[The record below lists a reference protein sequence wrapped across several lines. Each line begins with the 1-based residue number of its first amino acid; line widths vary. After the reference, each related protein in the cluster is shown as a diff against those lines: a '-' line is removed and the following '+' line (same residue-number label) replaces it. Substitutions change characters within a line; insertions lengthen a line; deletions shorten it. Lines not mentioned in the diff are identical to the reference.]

1 MLAFHGRLVLDT
13 ITNMPNIGIYKRLLL
28 SSLLVTVVKNPK
40 VFAARVAEMV
50 SRKSS

>member
-1 MLAFHGRLVLDT
+1 MVAFHGRLVLDP

-28 SSLLVTVVKNPK
+28 SSLLVTVIKNLK
-40 VFAARVAEMV
+40 VSAARVAEMD

>member
-1 MLAFHGRLVLDT
+1 MVAFHGRLVWDP

-28 SSLLVTVVKNPK
+28 SSLLVTVIKNPR
-40 VFAARVAEMV
+40 VSAARVAEMG